1 MRIGC
6 ITSVFVALVL
16 IVLSTWFYNTYF
28 STTSYITKTTGINLP
43 KGTET
48 IETIDNW
55 EFVCIG
61 YYSIQNEQIGSFIK
75 ENHLSKS
82 AGSNTALSFDEYLK
96 LDNRSANTE
105 MSQCVFLDSCNNG
118 NHWHV
123 ILNTTSGEL
132 WIEVTY
138 PDMSGDAPPCET
150 D

>member
-6 ITSVFVALVL
+6 LVSAFVML
-16 IVLSTWFYNTYF
+16 IVIILSTWIYNSYF
-28 STTSYITKTTGINLP
+28 SVTSFITKTTGIELP
-43 KGTET
+43 EGTET
-48 IETIDNW
+48 IETKDNW
-55 EFVCIG
+55 EFVCLG
-61 YYSIQNEQIGSFIK
+61 YYRIQNEYIDSFVK
-75 ENHLSKS
+75 ENRLSKFGG
-82 AGSNTALSFDEYLK
+82 ANFALSFDEYLE
-96 LDNRSANTE
+96 LNNRSANTE
-105 MSQCVFLDSCNNG
+105 ISQCVFLDSCKGG